1 MEEKI
6 LKSKKNGMLYLL
18 LFLFLYLVALGS
30 IILGGIMDITFLLVV
45 GIIWAS
51 IGWIPLAGLKIIK
64 PQEALVLTLFGNYV
78 GTLKTQ
84 GFYYVNPFCTAV
96 N

>member
-84 GFYYVNPFCTAV
+84 GFYYVNPFC
-96 N
+96 

>member
-6 LKSKKNGMLYLL
+6 LKNKKNGMLYLL

-84 GFYYVNPFCTAV
+84 GFYYVNPF
-96 N
+96 

>member
-84 GFYYVNPFCTAV
+84 GF
-96 N
+96 

>member
-64 PQEALVLTLFGNYV
+64 PQ
-78 GTLKTQ
+78 
-84 GFYYVNPFCTAV
+84 
-96 N
+96 

>member
-84 GFYYVNPFCTAV
+84 GFYYVNPF
-96 N
+96 

>member
-84 GFYYVNPFCTAV
+84 
-96 N
+96 